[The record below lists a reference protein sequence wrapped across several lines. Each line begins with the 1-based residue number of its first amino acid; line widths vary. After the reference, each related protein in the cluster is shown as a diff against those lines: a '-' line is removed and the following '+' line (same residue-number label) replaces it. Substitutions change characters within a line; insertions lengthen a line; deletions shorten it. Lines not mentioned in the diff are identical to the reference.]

1 MRTVPYGAFYL
12 AKGNQVLVEDM
23 KHMTVNGSG
32 NDTSPGGHDYPSQLT
47 FNWENG
53 TDTVSLTLSEPKLLV
68 VRDPAMV
75 TNATI
80 VGTPE
85 YMRLSGNGT
94 LNVNIDGNNET
105 ATTPAV
111 WEVQYGH

>member
-1 MRTVPYGAFYL
+1 
-12 AKGNQVLVEDM
+12 
-23 KHMTVNGSG
+23 
-32 NDTSPGGHDYPSQLT
+32 
-47 FNWENG
+47 
-53 TDTVSLTLSEPKLLV
+53 
-68 VRDPAMV
+68 MV